1 LLNLY
6 RFTHIKVN
14 EYYSL
19 EKKCLLCVLLFFTLI
34 DIRLDHRE
42 KSSDTIM
49 ANTLSAYVKR
59 IFPTEFDDEQF
70 EDEQVDELPEE
81 MYQDEYDE

>member
-1 LLNLY
+1 
-6 RFTHIKVN
+6 
-14 EYYSL
+14 
-19 EKKCLLCVLLFFTLI
+19 
-34 DIRLDHRE
+34 
-42 KSSDTIM
+42 M

-70 EDEQVDELPEE
+70 EDEQVDELPEG